1 MWFLYLFRVY
11 CNSTFLYSSDCPGA
25 NDDPLVLA
33 SPVLELQLDASL
45 PTLGTIKLELQTYE
59 GSEIVAYVK

>member
-1 MWFLYLFRVY
+1 MWFLYLFGIY
-11 CNSTFLYSSDCPGA
+11 CNSTFLCSSDCTGA

-45 PTLGTIKLELQTYE
+45 STLGTSNLEIQTHE
-59 GSEIVAYVK
+59 GSEIVAYMK

>member
-1 MWFLYLFRVY
+1 MWFLYLFGVY
-11 CNSTFLYSSDCPGA
+11 CNSTFLCNSDCPGA
-25 NDDPLVLA
+25 SDDPLVLA

-45 PTLGTIKLELQTYE
+45 PTLGTIKLEIQTQE